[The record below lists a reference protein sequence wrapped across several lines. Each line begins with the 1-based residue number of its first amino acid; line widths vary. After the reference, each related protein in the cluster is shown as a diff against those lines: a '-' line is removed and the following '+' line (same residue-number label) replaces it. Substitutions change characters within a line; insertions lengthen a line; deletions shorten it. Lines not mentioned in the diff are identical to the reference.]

1 LTWKHSCRMDVLVMG
16 LVLVARF
23 AFDAG
28 LKLAMLLL
36 VCSVGKKVNK
46 KVLTMF
52 EHAEAEYKALEEK
65 KNIVEVR

>member
-1 LTWKHSCRMDVLVMG
+1 MDVLVTG
-16 LVLVARF
+16 LILVVRL

-28 LKLAMLLL
+28 LQSAVSLLL
-36 VCSVGKKVNK
+36 CSVGKKVNK

-65 KNIVEVR
+65 KNIVEVRLMQRSFPA